1 MSIKRNNR
9 LTGEFKK
16 LISEII
22 KRDVKDPRIS
32 DMMSIT
38 DVTITEDLKTAKVYV
53 SVLGDSAPTIDALNR
68 AKGFIRKELNRKIKI
83 RTIPELFFEKDF
95 SIERGVY
102 INKLINEVISKDNQG
117 VSIDDSSNK
126 FEQSNESEDEK

>member
-1 MSIKRNNR
+1 MSIKRSHR

-22 KRDVKDPRIS
+22 RRDVKDPRIS
-32 DMMSIT
+32 EMLSIS
-38 DVTITEDLKTAKVYV
+38 DVTITDDLKTAKVFV
-53 SVLGDSAPTIDALNR
+53 SIYGESDQSIDALNR
-68 AKGFIRKELNRKIKI
+68 AKGFIRKELGKRMKI

-102 INKLINEVISKDNQG
+102 INKLINDVMSKDNQG
-117 VSIDDSSNK
+117 VNIDDNSN
-126 FEQSNESEDEK
+126 ESNESEDER

>member
-1 MSIKRNNR
+1 MAVRRNYR

-22 KRDVKDPRIS
+22 RRDVKDPRIS
-32 DMMSIT
+32 EMMSIT

-53 SVLGDSAPTIDALNR
+53 SIYGESDQTIEALNR
-68 AKGFIRKELNRKIKI
+68 AKGFIRKELSRKIKI
-83 RTIPELFFEKDF
+83 RTVPELFFEKDI

-117 VSIDDSSNK
+117 VSIDGDN
-126 FEQSNESEDEK
+126 SNESEDER

>member
-102 INKLINEVISKDNQG
+102 MNKLINEVISKDNQG
-117 VSIDDSSNK
+117 VSVND
-126 FEQSNESEDEK
+126 ESNESEDEE

>member
-1 MSIKRNNR
+1 MSIKRSHR

-22 KRDVKDPRIS
+22 RRDVKDPRIS
-32 DMMSIT
+32 EMLSIS
-38 DVTITEDLKTAKVYV
+38 DVTITDDLKTAKVFV
-53 SVLGDSAPTIDALNR
+53 SIYGESDQSIDALNR
-68 AKGFIRKELNRKIKI
+68 AKGFIRKELGKRMKI

-102 INKLINEVISKDNQG
+102 INKLINDVMSKDNQG
-117 VSIDDSSNK
+117 VSNEFD
-126 FEQSNESEDEK
+126 ESNESEDER

>member
-1 MSIKRNNR
+1 MSIKRNHR
-9 LTGEFKK
+9 LTGEFKR

-117 VSIDDSSNK
+117 VSVDDSSNK

>member
-117 VSIDDSSNK
+117 VSVNDSSNK
-126 FEQSNESEDEK
+126 FEQSNESEDEE

>member
-1 MSIKRNNR
+1 MAVRRNNR

-53 SVLGDSAPTIDALNR
+53 SIYGESNSTIEALNR
-68 AKGFIRKELNRKIKI
+68 AKGFIRKELSRKIKI
-83 RTIPELFFEKDF
+83 RTIPELFFEKDI
-95 SIERGVY
+95 SIERGAY

-117 VSIDDSSNK
+117 VSVDDKSNK
-126 FEQSNESEDEK
+126 FDESNESEDEE